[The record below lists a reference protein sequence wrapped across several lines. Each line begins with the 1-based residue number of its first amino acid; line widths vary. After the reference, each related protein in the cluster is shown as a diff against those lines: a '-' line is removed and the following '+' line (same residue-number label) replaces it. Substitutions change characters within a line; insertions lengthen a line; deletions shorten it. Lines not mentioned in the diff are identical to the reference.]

1 MTSTPTERDDLTDEE
16 RRALIDLVHWE
27 IEHSRFPLSERIK
40 LLKGIRLKLRRAAAK
55 ARQENADK
63 PSQSR

>member
-1 MTSTPTERDDLTDEE
+1 MPNERDDLTDEE

-40 LLKGIRLKLRRAAAK
+40 LLKRIRLKLRKAAK
-55 ARQENADK
+55 AQREAENK
-63 PSQSR
+63 PSQQR